1 MQTHHL
7 NAINDWCLLISFA
20 VDLVTLTNVMST
32 LDQHNLK
39 KASNDLLI
47 GVPEMVKVLSTIY
60 ENIDIPA
67 DSTMISNEFCVD
79 LTLNWLLNVYDS
91 GRVGKI
97 RVLSFKV
104 GLVTMARA
112 HLEDKYRCE
121 LLSTSLITFT

>member
-1 MQTHHL
+1 M
-7 NAINDWCLLISFA
+7 ISLA
-20 VDLVTLTNVMST
+20 VDLVSLTNVVSS
-32 LDQHNLK
+32 LDQHNLT

-47 GVPEMVKVLSTIY
+47 GVPEMVKVLTTVY

-67 DSTMISNEFCVD
+67 DTSIMSNEFCVD

-97 RVLSFKV
+97 RVLSFKI

-112 HLEDKYRCE
+112 HLEDKYRC
-121 LLSTSLITFT
+121 

>member
-1 MQTHHL
+1 MQTHHP
-7 NAINDWCLLISFA
+7 NSINDWCVLISFA
-20 VDLVTLTNVMST
+20 VDLVTLTNVMSS

-121 LLSTSLITFT
+121 LI

>member
-121 LLSTSLITFT
+121 LISTSLITFT

>member
-1 MQTHHL
+1 
-7 NAINDWCLLISFA
+7 
-20 VDLVTLTNVMST
+20 MST

-121 LLSTSLITFT
+121 LISTSLITFT